1 MPARLLLKAQHMVG
15 MRRAIEGLPGL
26 SLAVAT
32 SIVHI
37 AGCTTEPEVSETAQ
51 AATVADYASS
61 GCSTAVVIGL
71 SKQIAQQ
78 ADCEHPGNFVPFT
91 ATGGIT
97 ITSNAVLP
105 YLDKSARDDLVKVA
119 ASSPVQVNSALRTLA
134 QQYLLYAWYQ
144 QGRCGITAAATVGNS
159 NHEGGRAVDLA
170 NYSTRVSA
178 MAARGWAHDVP
189 GDDVHFDH
197 TASTDHRG
205 EDVHAFQVLWNKNHP
220 NDLIAEDGAYGP
232 QTEARLKMS
241 PAGGF
246 AKGPSCGTTQPT
258 NLDLDV
264 VSVDGPDRAAPET
277 QVHYGVTVKN
287 TGNVTWP
294 ATTNLILK
302 SGSASAL
309 YDPSWMSPTTVT
321 ALGASVD
328 AGQTATIDFDVTTP
342 AEDTETPVMEAFQL
356 ADGSAKFGE
365 IDLAVTVVPGQT
377 GDSSSDGGDK
387 MDGGCAAG
395 GGGAGWV
402 LALGVIFVRRRRRS

>member
-1 MPARLLLKAQHMVG
+1 MQL
-15 MRRAIEGLPGL
+15 RRDFRGLPVL
-26 SLAVAT
+26 WAVAAT

-37 AGCTTEPEVSETAQ
+37 AGCTTPEETSETSQ

-71 SKQIAQQ
+71 SKQIAQE
-78 ADCEHPGNFVPFT
+78 ADCEHPGNFVAFT

-119 ASSPVQVNSALRTLA
+119 AGSPVQVNSALRTLA
-134 QQYLLYAWYQ
+134 QQYLLYRWYQ

-170 NYSTRVSA
+170 NYSTRISA
-178 MAARGWAHDVP
+178 MAAHGWAHDVP

-220 NDLIAEDGAYGP
+220 TDQIAEDGDYGP
-232 QTEARLKMS
+232 MTESRLQKS

-246 AKGPSCGTTQPT
+246 AIGPSCTTGTPQM
-258 NLDLDV
+258 LDVDV
-264 VSVDGPDRAAPET
+264 VSVDGPDRAAPQT
-277 QVHYGVTVKN
+277 QVHYGVTIKN

-294 ATTNLILK
+294 ATTKLILK
-302 SGSASAL
+302 GSATSVL
-309 YDPSWMSPTTVT
+309 YDPSWTSQTEVT

-328 AGQTATIDFDVTTP
+328 AGKTATIDFDVTTP
-342 AEDTETPVMEAFQL
+342 AADAETPVMEAFQL

-365 IDLAVTVVPGQT
+365 IDLALTVVPGDT
-377 GDSSSDGGDK
+377 GNTSSDGGDTQ
-387 MDGGCAAG
+387 DGGCNA
-395 GGGAGWV
+395 GGGAGWL